1 MAYRTNVTDK
11 QQHDFERAQFNGGIP
26 VFLSASNTKE
36 IVKSRGHA
44 PLANVRPAG
53 VIQNHDDNQNLMMSD
68 LIGR

>member
-1 MAYRTNVTDK
+1 MAYRANVTDK
-11 QQHDFERAQFNGGIP
+11 QQHDVETAQFESGIP

-36 IVKSRGHA
+36 VVKGRGHA

-53 VIQNHDDNQNLMMSD
+53 VIQNHDDNPNLMMSD